1 MLIGIEQFC
10 ELNNTAILFTEENS
24 AVAEQERKEGEICG
38 ELKYCRTLFYGKC
51 VTFKWS
57 IWYLPSGAHRI

>member
-1 MLIGIEQFC
+1 MLIGRGQFC

-38 ELKYCRTLFYGKC
+38 ELKYCLT
-51 VTFKWS
+51 
-57 IWYLPSGAHRI
+57 